1 MGRKG
6 NMMEQK
12 GKMEMEDGMQER
24 VSETEHK
31 NSSIMVSI
39 CCITYNQAS
48 YIRDALEGFVN
59 QKTDF
64 AYEVLIHD
72 DASNDGTADIIREY
86 ADRYP
91 DLIFPIL
98 QTENQY
104 SKGLTNVSGT
114 FNFPRARGKYIAMCE
129 GDDYWTDD
137 RKLQKQVDYLEAN
150 PGCSLCFHSAK
161 VEIQGKALT
170 EHAMRPY
177 KGSRMVSP
185 EEIIDKTSGYPTAS
199 LMFYREIVADLPDFY
214 NNAPIADIPL
224 QLLSANRGWA
234 WYMDEPMCVYRL
246 GGAASWTT
254 LMKQG
259 DYEKKQQDYAE
270 AMTVMYRGFDTFS
283 GGRFHN
289 TVEHAIHRLKFLT
302 QVNTKHYETVLNEEN
317 REFYREL
324 NARTRFFIRFETSAP
339 KLYGWLQKQF
349 HRG

>member
-1 MGRKG
+1 MPP
-6 NMMEQK
+6 
-12 GKMEMEDGMQER
+12 
-24 VSETEHK
+24 
-31 NSSIMVSI
+31 
-39 CCITYNQAS
+39 
-48 YIRDALEGFVN
+48 
-59 QKTDF
+59 
-64 AYEVLIHD
+64 
-72 DASNDGTADIIREY
+72 NDGTADIIREY

-199 LMFYREIVADLPDFY
+199 LMFYREMVADLPDFITMPPSRIFRCSSFPRTG
-214 NNAPIADIPL
+214 AGPGIWMSP
-224 QLLSANRGWA
+224 
-234 WYMDEPMCVYRL
+234 CVYTGLGARL
-246 GGAASWTT
+246 PG
-254 LMKQG
+254 L
-259 DYEKKQQDYAE
+259 
-270 AMTVMYRGFDTFS
+270 
-283 GGRFHN
+283 
-289 TVEHAIHRLKFLT
+289 RL
-302 QVNTKHYETVLNEEN
+302 
-317 REFYREL
+317 
-324 NARTRFFIRFETSAP
+324 
-339 KLYGWLQKQF
+339 
-349 HRG
+349 